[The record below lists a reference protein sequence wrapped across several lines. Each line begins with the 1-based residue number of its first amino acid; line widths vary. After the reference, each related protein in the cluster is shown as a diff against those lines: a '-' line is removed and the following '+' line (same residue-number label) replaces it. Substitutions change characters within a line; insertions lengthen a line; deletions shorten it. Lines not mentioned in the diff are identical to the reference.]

1 MASVVLLKAAGL
13 QTSPNEL
20 NREDGA
26 LIEASNVIIK
36 RDNIIEQRRG
46 FKVYGTN
53 LPGITDRVKQLT
65 SYRNRLLRH
74 YQDKIQFDSNGQ
86 GNFQDFVGRYLET
99 ESGLRMKFI
108 ESNGNFYFTTSEG
121 VKKISARNSNDF
133 FKQDVI
139 TSAGAVKAVDFTT
152 RTIYV
157 PNSQTAF
164 LPQDAAVSYRVV
176 WGYKDLNNNL
186 VLGAPSQR
194 VVASNPMISLLLRD
208 YTRLLQALD
217 SFANTPLTS
226 ARINDKNYIDVLGL
240 TLNNNALDLYN
251 NLLALT
257 DKIDNDIF
265 IANQVATGPLTIV
278 SASVSSGVATVTLTG
293 PVQSYIFPGSR
304 LFLGGGWT
312 HGSGS
317 AAGAIVVTTTSPTTF
332 TFNTTA
338 PNGSISLSSA
348 TINWN
353 EYRSIPRPVA
363 PILPA
368 SNQSLVDIQGY
379 IEDIIDRLSDEP
391 ATIISTAD
399 QSFVEVLDVTTTA
412 TVNLSITIPNGI
424 NSNYFVQVYRS
435 SIAQALGAA
444 SFDDVVPSDELQLV
458 YEAFPTPAELE
469 AGQLSFEDVTPDD
482 FRGANLYTNAATG
495 EGILQ
500 ANDIPPFA
508 KDITRY
514 RNSTFYANTRTQ
526 HRLFLSLLGVVQMI
540 SDFDNSIVPTVTVSN
555 SNTTNTYRFIVGR
568 QEITEIV
575 TVADVANSL
584 NSKYLLLD
592 SVQTKYYIYFET
604 TTAIDPMIAGRTGI
618 KVKIPTNATA
628 AQVATAIKT
637 ALAVKL
643 DEFIVSVTGSTVEV
657 ICFQTGI
664 TADAADFNTGFT
676 ITVTQQGTT
685 ERVQAEVT
693 KVTAVA
699 GSLLTAAGVADYFTL
714 NSPFDQ
720 ARYYIWFNNG
730 IVTDPAPVGLIPLEV
745 TFTGAETNAQ
755 IAALIQAVVP
765 ETFETSISGNEVTI
779 STIQFGQ
786 TAQSQEFVAN
796 PGFTVTRE
804 QEGALDILLSPL
816 TSPARAVD
824 ETARSFIRVL
834 NKNPGESIYGYYLSS
849 AFDVPGR
856 MLLESRSLI
865 DEDPFYVLGN
875 NDVTGLSFNP
885 DIGPE
890 GDITAIGTGNPSL
903 ITTVAAHGLTTGD
916 EVVITSTN
924 SAPQVNGLYTITYVS
939 NTSFTID
946 RSVITAG
953 TSGKFIRAVNS
964 VFSENESKPNRVYYS
979 KFLQPDAVPISNF
992 FDVGAADNQILR
1004 IFPMRDSLFVFKED
1018 GLYRISGDA
1027 PFSLE
1032 LFDNSFILLAP
1043 DSVAVSNNVLYA
1055 WTTQGIQS
1063 LTEGGSTTIS
1073 RPIDNIFF
1081 NIQSNNFPHFKKA
1094 TWGVGY
1100 ESDNSYLV
1108 FTVNEQEDEVATIA
1122 YRYSTLTN
1130 TWTTYDKTSLAGVVN
1145 GFDDKLYLA
1154 AADLPA
1160 IEQERKTFSRLDY
1173 ADREFSSLIANN
1185 KLLNDTIILPET
1197 FQFAVGDV
1205 FVQDQTL
1212 TTYEFNGLLDKL
1224 DFDPGPADNDYLVSL
1239 QMVRGENPRSKL
1251 LQLAQK
1257 LDADTN
1263 VAQTTYLSNI
1273 ATKLGTIVSVSE
1285 TSPAVITTTAPH
1297 GLITGRVVLI
1307 DSSTTTPSIN
1317 GSHVVTVTGSNTF
1330 SIPVSVLVTGA
1341 AGNFQTVDGD
1351 FQDLKT
1357 CYNEIIRLL
1366 NIDTGVSFTN
1376 YRGINNNTIQESIIT
1391 AINNITKTITLD
1403 KELDFLVGAATI
1415 FKSIKSSFAY
1425 APTTMGDPLNY
1436 KHLREATIM
1445 FETRNLTS
1453 GELSFATDLLPQ
1465 YQRVPFTLDG
1475 NGIFGHSSFGTG
1487 FFGGKASAAP
1497 FRTYIPRQCMRCRYI
1512 LVRFEHNV
1520 AREDYRVMGITI
1532 TGEIGQST
1540 RAYR

>member
-46 FKVYGTN
+46 FKVYGSN
-53 LPGITDRVKQLT
+53 LPGIADRVKQLT
-65 SYRNRLLRH
+65 SYRNRLIRH
-74 YQDKIQFDSNGQ
+74 YQDKLQFDSDGK
-86 GNFQDFVGRYLET
+86 GVFQDFVGRYMET
-99 ESGLRMKFI
+99 ETGLRMKFI

-121 VKKISARNSNDF
+121 VKKISARNSTDF
-133 FKQDVI
+133 FKSDVI
-139 TSAGAVKAVDFTT
+139 TSAGAVKAVDFVTKT
-152 RTIYV
+152 NYV
-157 PNSQTAF
+157 ANLQTAF

-217 SFANTPLTS
+217 SFANSPLTS
-226 ARINDKNYIDVLGL
+226 ARINDKNYIDSLGL
-240 TLNNNALDLYN
+240 TLNNNASDLYN
-251 NLLALT
+251 NLLILT
-257 DKIDNDIF
+257 DKIDADIF
-265 IANQVATGPLTIV
+265 IADQVATGPLTITT
-278 SASVSSGVATVTLTG
+278 ASVSSGVATVTLTG
-293 PVQSYIFPGSR
+293 PVQNYIFPGSR

-317 AAGAIVVTTTSPTTF
+317 AAGAIVVTTTTPTTF

-338 PNGSISLSSA
+338 PNGAITLSSA

-353 EYRSIPRPVA
+353 EYRSITRPVA
-363 PILPA
+363 PVLPA
-368 SNQSLVDIQGY
+368 SNQSLVDIQTY
-379 IEDIIDRLSDEP
+379 IENIIDRLSDEP
-391 ATIISTAD
+391 DTIISTAD
-399 QSFVEVLDVTTTA
+399 QSFVENLNVTTTS
-412 TVNLSITIPNGI
+412 TVNLTITIPNGV

-508 KDITRY
+508 KDVTRY

-540 SDFDNSIVPTVTVSN
+540 SDFDNSIIPTVTISN
-555 SNTTNTYRFIVGR
+555 SNTTNTYHFIVGK
-568 QEITEIV
+568 QEITEIQ

-584 NSKYLLLD
+584 NGKYFLLD

-604 TTAIDPMIAGRTGI
+604 TTATDPAISGRTGI
-618 KVKIPTNATA
+618 KVKIATGATA

-643 DEFIVSVTGSTVEV
+643 DEFIVSVTGNTVEV
-657 ICFQTGI
+657 ICYETGI
-664 TADAADFNTGFT
+664 TDNAADVDTGFT

-693 KVTAVA
+693 KVTTVA
-699 GSLLTAAGVADYFTL
+699 GSLIAATGPADYFTL

-720 ARYYIWFNNG
+720 ARYYVWFNNG
-730 IVTDPAPVGLIPLEV
+730 VVTDPAPIGLTPLEV
-745 TFTGAETNAQ
+745 AFTGAETAAQ
-755 IAALIQAVVP
+755 LAALIQAVIP
-765 ETFETSISGNEVTI
+765 ETFETSLSGNELTI
-779 STIQFGQ
+779 STVQFGQ
-786 TAQSQEFVAN
+786 TAPSQSFVTN
-796 PGFTVTRE
+796 VGFTVTRE

-816 TSPARAVD
+816 VSPARAVD
-824 ETARSFIRVL
+824 QTARSFIRVL
-834 NKNPGESIYGYYLSS
+834 NKNPGESVYGYYLSS
-849 AFDVPGR
+849 SFDVPGR

-903 ITTVAAHGLTTGD
+903 ITTASAHGLITGD

-924 SAPQVNGLYTITYVS
+924 SAPQVNGLFTITYVS
-939 NTSFTID
+939 DTSFAID
-946 RSVITAG
+946 KTVISVG

-964 VFSENESKPNRVYYS
+964 VFSENEAKTNRVYYS

-992 FDVGAADNQILR
+992 FDVGSADKDILR
-1004 IFPMRDSLFVFKED
+1004 IFPLRDSLFVFKED
-1018 GLYRISGDA
+1018 GLYRISGDS
-1027 PFSLE
+1027 PFNLE

-1055 WTTQGIQS
+1055 WTTQGVQS

-1081 NIQSNNFPHFKKA
+1081 NIQSSNFPSFTTA

-1108 FTVNEQEDEVATIA
+1108 FTVQEQEDEVATIA

-1130 TWTTYDKTSLAGVVN
+1130 TWTTYDKSSIAGVVN
-1145 GFDDKLYLA
+1145 KFDDKLYLA
-1154 AADLPA
+1154 ASDVPA

-1173 ADREFSSLIANN
+1173 ADREYGSLIANG
-1185 KLLNDTIILPET
+1185 KLLNDTIILPAT
-1197 FQFAVGDV
+1197 SQFAVGDV

-1212 TTYEFNGLLDKL
+1212 TTFEFNGLLDKL
-1224 DFDPGPADNDYLVSL
+1224 DYDPGPADSDYLVSL
-1239 QMVRGENPRSKL
+1239 QMVRGENPRTKL
-1251 LQLAQK
+1251 IQLAQK
-1257 LDADTN
+1257 LDADLN
-1263 VAQTTYLSNI
+1263 VAQTVYESNI
-1273 ATKLGTIVSVSE
+1273 ASKLGTIAFVSE
-1285 TSPAVITTTAPH
+1285 TNPAVITTSAPH

-1317 GSHVVTVTGSNTF
+1317 GTHVVTVTGPNTF
-1330 SIPVSVLVTGA
+1330 SIPVSVLVAGTT
-1341 AGNFQTVDGD
+1341 GNFQTVDGD
-1351 FQDLKT
+1351 FQDIKI

-1366 NIDTGVSFTN
+1366 NIDTGISFTN
-1376 YRGINNNTIQESIIT
+1376 YKVINNNTIQESIIT
-1391 AINNITKTITLD
+1391 NINNITKTITLD
-1403 KELDFLVGAATI
+1403 KELDFLVGAATV
-1415 FKSIKSSFAY
+1415 FKSIKTSFAY

-1453 GELSFATDLLPQ
+1453 GALSFATDLLPQ
-1465 YQRVPFTLDG
+1465 YQKVPFTLDG
-1475 NGIFGHSSFGTG
+1475 NGIFGHSNFGTG

>member
-46 FKVYGTN
+46 FKVYGNN
-53 LPGITDRVKQLT
+53 LPGITDRIKQLT
-65 SYRNRLLRH
+65 AYRNRLLRH

-86 GNFQDFVGRYLET
+86 GNFQDFVGRYVET
-99 ESGLRMKFI
+99 EAGLRMKFI

-121 VKKISARNSNDF
+121 VKKISARNPTDF
-133 FKQDVI
+133 FKEDVI
-139 TSAGAVKAVDFTT
+139 TSAGAVKAVDFVT
-152 RTIYV
+152 RTVYV

-194 VVASNPMISLLLRD
+194 VVASNPMTSLLLRD

-251 NLLALT
+251 NLLILT
-257 DKIDNDIF
+257 DKIDDDIF
-265 IANQVATGPLTIV
+265 IADQVATGPLTIS

-293 PVQSYIFPGSR
+293 PVQDYIFPGSR

-317 AAGAIVVTTTSPTTF
+317 AAGTIVVTTTSPTTF

-338 PNGSISLSSA
+338 PNGSLSLSSA

-399 QSFVEVLDVTTTA
+399 QSFVEVLDVTATA

-458 YEAFPTPAELE
+458 YEAFPTPIELE

-540 SDFDNSIVPTVTVSN
+540 SDFDNSIVPTVTIAN

-568 QEITEIV
+568 QEITEIQ
-575 TVADVANSL
+575 TIADVADSL
-584 NSKYLLLD
+584 NGKYFLLD
-592 SVQTKYYIYFET
+592 SVQEQYYIYFET
-604 TTAIDPMIAGRTGI
+604 TTAVDPMVAGRTGI
-618 KVKIPTNATA
+618 KVIIPTNATVD
-628 AQVATAIKT
+628 QVATAIKT

-643 DEFIVSVTGSTVEV
+643 DEFIVTVTGNVVEV

-664 TADAADFNTGFT
+664 TADAADVDTGFT
-676 ITVTQQGTT
+676 ITITQQGTT

-699 GSLLTAAGVADYFTL
+699 GSFLTAAGPADYFTL
-714 NSPFDQ
+714 NAPFDQ

-745 TFTGAETNAQ
+745 TFTGSETDAQ
-755 IAALIQAVVP
+755 IAALIQAVIP
-765 ETFETSISGNEVTI
+765 ETFNTSISTNEVTI
-779 STIQFGQ
+779 SAIQFGQ
-786 TAQSQEFVAN
+786 TTQSQSFVADV
-796 PGFTVTRE
+796 GFTVTRE

-816 TSPARAVD
+816 VSPARAVD

-875 NDVTGLSFNP
+875 NDITGLSFNP

-890 GDITAIGTGNPSL
+890 GDITAIGTGNPSI
-903 ITTVAAHGLTTGD
+903 ITTATAHGLTTGD
-916 EVVITSTN
+916 EVVLTSTN
-924 SAPQVNGLYTITYVS
+924 STPQVNGLYTITYES
-939 NTSFTID
+939 DTSFSINKT
-946 RSVITAG
+946 VISAG
-953 TSGKFIRAVNS
+953 TSGRFIRAVNS
-964 VFSENESKPNRVYYS
+964 VFSENESKSNRVYYS

-1004 IFPMRDSLFVFKED
+1004 IFPLRDSLFVFKED
-1018 GLYRISGDA
+1018 GLYRISGDS

-1055 WTTQGIQS
+1055 WTTQGVQS

-1081 NIQSNNFPHFKKA
+1081 NIQSSNFPHFKKA

-1130 TWTTYDKTSLAGVVN
+1130 TWTTYDKTCLAGVIN
-1145 GFDDKLYLA
+1145 SFDDKLYLA

-1173 ADREFSSLIANN
+1173 ADREFNSLIANDR
-1185 KLLNDTIILPET
+1185 LLNNTIILPET

-1212 TTYEFNGLLDKL
+1212 TTFEFNGLLDKI
-1224 DFDPGPADNDYLVSL
+1224 DYDPGPADTDYLISL
-1239 QMVRGENPRSKL
+1239 SLVRGQNPRNRL
-1251 LQLAQK
+1251 IQLAQK
-1257 LDADTN
+1257 LDNDSN
-1263 VAQTTYLSNI
+1263 VAQTIYESNI
-1273 ATKLGTIVSVSE
+1273 ATKLGTISSVSE
-1285 TSPAVITTTAPH
+1285 TNPAVITTSAPH
-1297 GLITGRVVLI
+1297 GLITGRTVLI

-1330 SIPVSVLVTGA
+1330 SIPVSVLISGFT
-1341 AGNFQTVDGD
+1341 GNFQTVDGD

-1376 YRGINNNTIQESIIT
+1376 YKGINNNTIQESIIT
-1391 AINNITKTITLD
+1391 KINNITKTVTLD
-1403 KELDFLVGAATI
+1403 KELDFLVGAATV

-1453 GELSFATDLLPQ
+1453 GILSFATDLLPQ
-1465 YQRVPFTLDG
+1465 YQKVSFDLDG